1 MRKGDIALVVV
12 AVILLLWWLIPS
24 AEGSF
29 VSISVDGKIYKKVP
43 LDTDTEIKV
52 ESEWGENTVVIKN
65 GEVYIM
71 NADCPGKLCEKE
83 KISKSAQSIVCLP
96 NRLSVII
103 EGEKEEIDVII

>member
-1 MRKGDIALVVV
+1 MRKGDIALIIV

-24 AEGSF
+24 AEGSLVF
-29 VSISVDGKIYKKVP
+29 ISIDGEVYKKVP
-43 LDTDTEIKV
+43 LDTDTEIEVDSK
-52 ESEWGENTVVIKN
+52 WGKNTVVIEN
-65 GEVYIM
+65 GEVYIK
-71 NADCPGKLCEKE
+71 NADCPNKQCEKE

>member
-1 MRKGDIALVVV
+1 MRKGDIALVIA

-24 AEGSF
+24 SEGSYA
-29 VSISVDGKIYKKVP
+29 SISVDGKVYKKVP
-43 LDTDTEIKV
+43 LDTDTQIEI
-52 ESEWGENTVVIKN
+52 ESEWGKNTVVIEN
-65 GEVYIM
+65 GEVYIKA
-71 NADCPGKLCEKE
+71 ADCPNKQCEKE